1 MLIFG
6 LREISMKKRDAAD
19 SSKNNN
25 NDHQVGVDDQPAS
38 KGRRD
43 FLGKAGGLTAATI
56 AAGLVGIPAVADE
69 VKASD
74 LSQELHTSFDSS
86 RVERAFQIR
95 MQAALNHKAA
105 PLPDHV
111 DNGDEL
117 RYQNRIANYSKGMP
131 HNQNGEVDLNA
142 YGSFLTAIQ
151 TRKPDD
157 FEQIPMG
164 GSQIRFKNPQAGL
177 TFEFVGPDPGHMYMP
192 PPPAFSS
199 AEIAGEIVENYWM
212 AICRDVFFLDYDSHP
227 LTNAAAADLS
237 KFTDFRGPR
246 LRNNLSRSGLSNQA
260 AGGNSVDLQRQVSGS
275 RTLGASFDLS
285 EQNAQS
291 QLGRAPIRNVF
302 SGPVQTSALFRGL
315 TPGDLT
321 GPYISQFLWTDI
333 RYGVQTISQRMRT
346 PIPGDDYLTSYSSWL
361 TAQNTLGDLNIPNQF
376 DITPR
381 YIRNAR
387 DIGEWVHIDVLFQA
401 YFNATLILLG
411 MNAPA
416 DENNPY
422 NNSRT
427 QYPFG
432 TFGPTHIQ
440 SLVCTVASNA
450 LRSVWYQKWY
460 VHRRLRPEEFAG
472 RLHNHITKTAQYPIN
487 NEIFNSTALEEVNRR
502 NGTYLLPQAFPEG
515 CPTHPAY
522 GAGHATVAGACVT
535 VLKAWFDES
544 WVIPDPVVPTPDGLS
559 LVPYQGPDLTVGGEL
574 NKLAS
579 NIALG
584 RNIAGVHWRSDATES
599 LKLGE
604 AIAISIL
611 QDQKGCYN
619 ENFQGFTLTKF
630 DGSRI
635 TI

>member
-1 MLIFG
+1 MLIFS

-19 SSKNNN
+19 SSNNN
-25 NDHQVGVDDQPAS
+25 KNDHKVGMDDQPAS

-56 AAGLVGIPAVADE
+56 AAGLVGIPAAADE
-69 VKASD
+69 VEASD
-74 LSQELHTSFDSS
+74 LSQELQTSFDSS

-105 PLPDHV
+105 PLPDHI

-117 RYQNRIANYSKGMP
+117 RYSNRIGNFSKGLP
-131 HNQNGEVDLNA
+131 HNQYGEVDQNA
-142 YGSFLTAIQ
+142 YNSFLTAVR
-151 TRKPDD
+151 TRNPDD
-157 FEQIPMG
+157 FERIPMG
-164 GSQIRFKNPQAGL
+164 GQVRFKNPQGGL
-177 TFEFVGPDPGHMYMP
+177 TFEFVGADPGHMYMP

-199 AEIAGEIVENYWM
+199 AEIAGEMAENYWM

-246 LRNNLSRSGLSNQA
+246 LRNNLSRSGLGNQA
-260 AGGNSVDLQRQVSGS
+260 AGNNSLDLQRQIPGS
-275 RTLGASFDLS
+275 HANGSTFGISDG
-285 EQNAQS
+285 EAQS
-291 QLGRAPIRNVF
+291 QLGKAPIRNVF
-302 SGPVQTSALFRGL
+302 SGPVQTSTLFRGL

-321 GPYISQFLWTDI
+321 GPYISQFLWKDI

-346 PIPGDDYLTSYSSWL
+346 PIPGDDYLTNYNDWL
-361 TAQNTLGDLNIPNQF
+361 TTQSTRGDLNIPNQY
-376 DITPR
+376 DLTPR

-401 YFNATLILLG
+401 YFNAALLLLG
-411 MNAPA
+411 MNAPF

-422 NNSRT
+422 NDSRT

-432 TFGPTHIQ
+432 TFGPPHIQ
-440 SLVCTVASNA
+440 SLVCAVATNA
-450 LRSVWYQKWY
+450 LRGVWYQKWF

-472 RLHNHITKTAQYPIN
+472 RVHNHLTTSVKYPIN
-487 NEIFNSTALEEVNRR
+487 NEIFGSSALEELQRR
-502 NGTYLLPQAFPEG
+502 SGTFLLPMAFAEG

-559 LVPYQGPDLTVGGEL
+559 LVPWRGVDLTVGGEL

-579 NIALG
+579 NVAIG
-584 RNIAGVHWRSDATES
+584 RDMAGVHWRSDATES

-619 ENFQGFTLTKF
+619 ENFPGFTLTKF